1 MSCSLQF
8 VSDWFVTRGWMLYD
22 DYYDAGYNWDNE
34 DNFFDLYPLLDPY
47 PLLGIYQDIGIGVCQ
62 KMKTKRDKKLWG

>member
-8 VSDWFVTRGWMLYD
+8 VSDWFVTRGWMLHD

-34 DNFFDLYPLLDPY
+34 DNFFE
-47 PLLGIYQDIGIGVCQ
+47 
-62 KMKTKRDKKLWG
+62 W